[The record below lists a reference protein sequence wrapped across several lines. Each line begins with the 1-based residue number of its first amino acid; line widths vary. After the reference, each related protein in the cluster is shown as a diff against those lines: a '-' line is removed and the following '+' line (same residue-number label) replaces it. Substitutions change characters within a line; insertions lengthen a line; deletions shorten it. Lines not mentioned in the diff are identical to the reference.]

1 MLNEDLLGVIL
12 ITCIWLMIDPN
23 IGDALTD
30 KSELLIITS
39 PSCTVVIY
47 IPVYRVV
54 LFLLAGVRIFHRS
67 HEWQR

>member
-1 MLNEDLLGVIL
+1 MLNEDLLGIIF

-23 IGDALTD
+23 IGNALTD
-30 KSELLIITS
+30 KSELFIITP

-54 LFLLAGVRIFHRS
+54 LFLLSGVRIYRRS
-67 HEWQR
+67 Y